1 MNKLLEALNKNDE
14 TLAVELIN
22 NGENVMQR
30 DPTGV
35 TPLHLASK
43 LGMVKATKLLLEKGA
58 EVDAL
63 NMDGVSPLHLTAARE
78 KPETFAILLAHGADP
93 RKVERDGW
101 TPLHWAGFRGC
112 VPVIEQ
118 LL

>member
-14 TLAVELIN
+14 MLAVELIN
-22 NGENVMQR
+22 SGEDIMAT

-43 LGMVKATKLLLEKGA
+43 LGMKKATALLLEKGA
-58 EVDAL
+58 VVDAL

-78 KPETFAILLAHGADP
+78 KPETFAMLLAYGADP
-93 RKVERDGW
+93 KKIERDGW
-101 TPLHWAGFRGC
+101 TLYKK
-112 VPVIEQ
+112 
-118 LL
+118 